1 MAALKVNMRSTGSPG
16 RHMSPISTQNEASE
30 MQISP
35 QKVATLLN
43 LAKRST
49 GTPSKGKVQIA
60 TNPHIY
66 KNWGKKPTKYAY
78 AFKLV
83 NCKRDKKT
91 SQVNIYLNKIK
102 AR

>member
-1 MAALKVNMRSTGSPG
+1 
-16 RHMSPISTQNEASE
+16 

-102 AR
+102 ARRMCREKIQLQQNDNDNFYYYSRLSEGKK